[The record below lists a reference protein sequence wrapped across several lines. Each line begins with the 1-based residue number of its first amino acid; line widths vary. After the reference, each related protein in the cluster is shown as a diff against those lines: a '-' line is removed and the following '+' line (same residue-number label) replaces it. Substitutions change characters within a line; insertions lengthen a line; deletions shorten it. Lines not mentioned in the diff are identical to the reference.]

1 MEYFIFQYYF
11 NNRVDKKIKS
21 RHHGITR
28 LAQRRKTIATVLKKR
43 KERAVR
49 YQCQTAITISFD
61 K

>member
-28 LAQRRKTIATVLKKR
+28 LAQRRKTIATVLKKE
-43 KERAVR
+43 ERESCEIPV
-49 YQCQTAITISFD
+49 SDSNND
-61 K
+61 KF